1 MNYYGILIHRERL
14 QRNWSQEG
22 LCKGICAVSYLSK
35 IEQGKALPSEEVLQ
49 LLLKRLDISVDAET
63 EDEARVVVDK
73 AYEVLFSGEFHEFHN
88 VMTGAESEKYRFTTV
103 GLDFMLL
110 EQLAG
115 QRNSSNQAL
124 EKKHNIL
131 ENESFEDGMNVRQLT
146 LQRIYQK
153 RFEDAVRLLPN
164 AYTYYLA
171 GAEAYEQGENYS
183 VALEYLQ
190 ASYDMAAKEGAP
202 RLMLLAKLLIGNC
215 YCNQVDLENMSV
227 HYQVAE
233 RLAKSLR
240 DTEAL
245 ESIRYNTASGQIEK
259 GNFEE
264 AYAYLSKVEHASAM
278 SLHKLAI
285 CCEKLGKKNE
295 ALDAL
300 SQAEQMEVEYPA
312 KELVWSMC
320 EIVRFRLMH
329 EDYLESEEYGH
340 FLLDCF
346 EELRKKLPI
355 GYAAFHL
362 PWVLEWYTANRQY
375 KKAYDLVTGFPIK
388 YNLR

>member
-1 MNYYGILIHRERL
+1 MNYYGMLIHRERL
-14 QRNWSQEG
+14 RRDWSQEG

-35 IEQGKALPSEEVLQ
+35 IEQGKAVPSEEVLQ
-49 LLLKRLDISVDAET
+49 LLLTRLDIFVDAKT
-63 EDEARVVVDK
+63 EAEARVVVDM
-73 AYEVLFSGEFHEFHN
+73 AYEALFSGEFHEFHN
-88 VMTGAESEKYRFTTV
+88 VMTDASGEKYRFTTV

-110 EQLAG
+110 EQIAG
-115 QRNSSNQAL
+115 QGSRSKSENL
-124 EKKHNIL
+124 E
-131 ENESFEDGMNVRQLT
+131 EGMNVRQLA
-146 LQRIYQK
+146 LQRIHQK
-153 RFEDAVRLLPN
+153 RYEDAVRLLPN

-171 GAEAYEQGENYS
+171 GYAAYERGENYS

-190 ASYDMAAKEGAP
+190 ASYDMAAREGAP

-285 CCEKLGKKNE
+285 CCEKLGKKKE

-300 SQAEQMEVEYPA
+300 SQAEQMEVQYPA
-312 KELVWSMC
+312 KELVWNMC
-320 EIVRFRLMH
+320 KIVRFRLEH
-329 EDYLESEEYGH
+329 EDYLDSEEYGH
-340 FLLDCF
+340 FLLNCF
-346 EELRKKLPI
+346 EEFRKKLPI

-375 KKAYDLVTGFPIK
+375 KKAYDLVTDFPIK

>member
-245 ESIRYNTASGQIEK
+245 
-259 GNFEE
+259 
-264 AYAYLSKVEHASAM
+264 
-278 SLHKLAI
+278 
-285 CCEKLGKKNE
+285 
-295 ALDAL
+295 DAL

>member
-1 MNYYGILIHRERL
+1 
-14 QRNWSQEG
+14 
-22 LCKGICAVSYLSK
+22 
-35 IEQGKALPSEEVLQ
+35 
-49 LLLKRLDISVDAET
+49 
-63 EDEARVVVDK
+63 
-73 AYEVLFSGEFHEFHN
+73 
-88 VMTGAESEKYRFTTV
+88 
-103 GLDFMLL
+103 
-110 EQLAG
+110 
-115 QRNSSNQAL
+115 
-124 EKKHNIL
+124 
-131 ENESFEDGMNVRQLT
+131 MNVRQLT

-202 RLMLLAKLLIGNC
+202 RLMLLAKLMIGNC

-240 DTEAL
+240 DT
-245 ESIRYNTASGQIEK
+245 
-259 GNFEE
+259 
-264 AYAYLSKVEHASAM
+264 
-278 SLHKLAI
+278 
-285 CCEKLGKKNE
+285 E